1 MQDVLVAACGIWFP
15 GQGWNLGPLPWEC
28 GVLATGSPG
37 KSLLGLYSCVCRVS
51 QHVLNEEGVVQSLP
65 EKSGIHSELTWRLRN
80 SGIVP
85 AGSYS
90 CQVNISMNK
99 LFKLVVRGF
108 GRYCCQVLSY
118 FCVVFFRTPMIWLVP
133 MLKLSQF
140 CSFRCP
146 VKKAHLLLTWCLA
159 GGASELVCD
168 LVSWESRALFFPYV
182 SFF

>member
-1 MQDVLVAACGIWFP
+1 MRHVGSSSLARDGTW
-15 GQGWNLGPLPWEC
+15 GPLPWEC
-28 GVLATGSPG
+28 EVLATGSPG

-118 FCVVFFRTPMIWLVP
+118 FCVVFLEPL
-133 MLKLSQF
+133 
-140 CSFRCP
+140 
-146 VKKAHLLLTWCLA
+146 
-159 GGASELVCD
+159 
-168 LVSWESRALFFPYV
+168 
-182 SFF
+182 